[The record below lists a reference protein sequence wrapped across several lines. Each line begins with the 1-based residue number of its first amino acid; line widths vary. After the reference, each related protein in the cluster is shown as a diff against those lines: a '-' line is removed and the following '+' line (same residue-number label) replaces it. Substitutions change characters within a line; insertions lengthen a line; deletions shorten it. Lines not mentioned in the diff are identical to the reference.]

1 MIAVIAFFVM
11 AVFVDALVDMVVVVT
26 VFMVLEFTNHEIG
39 MG

>member
-1 MIAVIAFFVM
+1 MISVIDFFVM

-26 VFMVLEFTNHEIG
+26 VFMVLEFTKHEVG